1 MKDFDYTLEYVLH
14 YFPFEKFTNTVVNFF
29 NKNYSNRKNI
39 FLIYG
44 DKKNYIGNFN
54 ELKAYSNVLFSENLS
69 KYQETELIK
78 KSRKLILHCLNWKI
92 LIKLSYIYNKNI
104 YVVFWG
110 GDIESYKPYNIKD
123 IKGKIRF
130 LVSRHFVKK
139 VIPIT
144 FIENDYLVLKD
155 TFNIDFKENF
165 VARYLSEQYSNQL
178 LELPYACN
186 HDTIRVL
193 LGNSATKTNNHK
205 EIIDKLSKFK
215 DKNIAF
221 YIPLSYGEVE
231 YGQEIENYAIDMLGS
246 KVHPITEFLN
256 PEEYNKFL
264 NSIDIGIFNYHRQQ
278 GLGNINRLLLLR
290 KKVYINTKSGLYNYY
305 KNQGIQVY
313 DIEDISSKSFENFIS
328 YDKEALRINRD
339 IQIESL
345 SNATVVKE
353 WNDII
358 GDN

>member
-1 MKDFDYTLEYVLH
+1 
-14 YFPFEKFTNTVVNFF
+14 
-29 NKNYSNRKNI
+29 
-39 FLIYG
+39 
-44 DKKNYIGNFN
+44 
-54 ELKAYSNVLFSENLS
+54 
-69 KYQETELIK
+69 
-78 KSRKLILHCLNWKI
+78 
-92 LIKLSYIYNKNI
+92 
-104 YVVFWG
+104 
-110 GDIESYKPYNIKD
+110 
-123 IKGKIRF
+123 
-130 LVSRHFVKK
+130 
-139 VIPIT
+139 
-144 FIENDYLVLKD
+144 
-155 TFNIDFKENF
+155 
-165 VARYLSEQYSNQL
+165 
-178 LELPYACN
+178 
-186 HDTIRVL
+186 
-193 LGNSATKTNNHK
+193 
-205 EIIDKLSKFK
+205 
-215 DKNIAF
+215 
-221 YIPLSYGEVE
+221 
-231 YGQEIENYAIDMLGS
+231 MLGS